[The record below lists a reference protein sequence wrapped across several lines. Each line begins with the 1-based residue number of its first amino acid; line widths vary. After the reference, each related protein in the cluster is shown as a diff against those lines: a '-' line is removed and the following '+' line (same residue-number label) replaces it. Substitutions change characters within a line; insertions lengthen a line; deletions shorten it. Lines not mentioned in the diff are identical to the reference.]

1 MSCFAYYSEPPTLFS
16 GYAGPVVPAHLVYNG
31 LGDPV
36 GAIPLVAALAPLAA
50 QLVGNLL
57 RGDSSGGDGFGEYDD
72 GLGLYADPELMPAQL
87 VMNGLGEPVGAIP
100 LIAALAPLAAKAA
113 GFLAPLA
120 AKAAG
125 ALVPLASKA
134 ASAIVPLAA
143 KAAGS
148 VGPLLQNVASQ
159 ALPALTSALPG
170 LLPRGPA
177 PVPPRPRFRGRAR
190 GPGRA
195 RAAPRASVRPC
206 AAAGARGPFPG
217 AFPAFLRRRRRPR
230 WGRMVRRGP
239 RLSRGSLPGPVAPDA
254 PPPLPPPPP
263 SPMPAPATAASG
275 GWQGTSAGR
284 WRGRSPAPAVEAC
297 MPSAVVP
304 SEAFAR
310 STLT

>member
-177 PVPPRPRFRGRAR
+177 PVPPPSSVPGGEPAVPVAPVPLPAPAY
-190 GPGRA
+190 GPA
-195 RAAPRASVRPC
+195 PLPMPAAPSPAPS
-206 AAAGARGPFPG
+206 
-217 AFPAFLRRRRRPR
+217 PAFLRRRRRPR

-275 GWQGTSAGR
+275 GMAGYFG
-284 WRGRSPAPAVEAC
+284 WPMAGPFAC
-297 MPSAVVP
+297 ARCGGVH
-304 SEAFAR
+304 AFGGCPF
-310 STLT
+310 